1 MKAEVRNQIKE
12 ANWPR
17 IVRELAVYVTKRV
30 RMTFCVSD
38 SSNMLPEGL
47 SIEDIVQES
56 IKRFFNE
63 DRNWDPTSVD
73 LLPLLKGTARSI
85 IGNLPTSGDNR
96 FVKRNIVI
104 EENETEDEKFSK
116 MKDQSTENT
125 TKSLRNPEQLLFE
138 KRDQQIIIQAYHYLL
153 KQAEG
158 NDDYESVILAICDG
172 FDKPAEIS
180 DQTGIELKKVYEFK
194 RRWKK
199 EFEDALRVAL
209 SSQKN

>member
-30 RMTFCVSD
+30 RMTFWVSG

-47 SIEDIVQES
+47 SVEDIVQES
-56 IKRFFNE
+56 IKRFFTE
-63 DRNWDPTSVD
+63 DRNWDPIRVD
-73 LLPLLKGTARSI
+73 LLPLLKGIARSI

-96 FVKRNIVI
+96 FVKRNIVL
-104 EENETEDEKFSK
+104 EENETDDEKFSK
-116 MKDQSTENT
+116 MKDQSSEDT

-138 KRDQQIIIQAYHYLL
+138 KRDQQIIIHAYHYLL

-194 RRWKK
+194 RRWKI

-209 SSQKN
+209 SSQNN